1 MGRQEELA
9 GVKAGDVLANKYRVD
24 RVLGVGG
31 MGVVVA
37 AHHLQLDDRVAIKF
51 LLPDTLSNQEA
62 VGRFAREA
70 RAAVKIKSEHVARVT
85 DVGTLENG
93 APYMVMEYLEG
104 VDLSGWVAE
113 RGVLPV
119 ERAVDFMLQA
129 CEAIAEAHA
138 LGIVHRDLKPANL
151 FVARLPGGVDSVKV
165 LDFGISKLTG
175 LSASGGESSQT
186 KTSALMGSPLYM
198 SPEQMQS
205 SKSVDS
211 RGDIWALGV
220 ILYEVLTGAAP
231 FVADTMPEL
240 VLSIMSSTPP
250 TLRSH
255 RPELPEGLDAVISRC
270 LEKDRNKR
278 IQTVGELAHALLPFG
293 SKKARNSV
301 DRISQVMQAAGIPMK
316 ALSEPPPST
325 AITAPS
331 IATSSAFGT
340 TTPPVVGRAKP
351 ALVAVAT
358 AVVLLGVG
366 AVVLR
371 SVRPAAEAVPS
382 AEPPS
387 AAGLP
392 AKSAELEKE
401 PAIATP
407 ASAAEVAPST
417 VPAPVVSAVG
427 AAAPAEP
434 SAAAHAAAHAA
445 VRSPVAPKK
454 APNVAPAAHT
464 AAPAAAT
471 PSVKKPSVGSLI
483 DDRR

>member
-24 RVLGVGG
+24 KVLGVGG

-51 LLPDTLSNQEA
+51 LLPDTLGNQEA
-62 VGRFAREA
+62 VARFAREA

-104 VDLSGWVAE
+104 TDLSGLVSE
-113 RGVLPV
+113 RGALPV

-138 LGIVHRDLKPANL
+138 IGIVHRDLKPANL
-151 FVARLPGGVDSVKV
+151 FVARLPGGVESVKV

-205 SKSVDS
+205 SKNVDT

-220 ILYEVLTGAAP
+220 ILYEVLTGSAP
-231 FVADTMPEL
+231 FIAETMPEL

-255 RPELPEGLDAVISRC
+255 RPDLPEGLEAVIARC

-278 IQTVGELAHALLPFG
+278 YQTVGELAHALVPFG
-293 SKKARNSV
+293 SRKARNSV

-325 AITAPS
+325 VVAASSVATA
-331 IATSSAFGT
+331 SAFGS
-340 TTPPVVGRAKP
+340 TTPPVVGRTKSIVIA
-351 ALVAVAT
+351 AVT
-358 AVVLLGVG
+358 VVVLLGVG

-371 SVRPAAEAVPS
+371 GATSGADSVPS

-387 AAGLP
+387 AAGAP
-392 AKSAELEKE
+392 SITMQEKE
-401 PAIATP
+401 EPAVPPP
-407 ASAAEVAPST
+407 ASAAEAAPV
-417 VPAPVVSAVG
+417 VPAPAASAVAAPVPSEPSVRTATPAAVRAPAVPKK
-427 AAAPAEP
+427 AAANATP
-434 SAAAHAAAHAA
+434 AAHA
-445 VRSPVAPKK
+445 
-454 APNVAPAAHT
+454 T
-464 AAPAAAT
+464 APAAAT
-471 PSVKKPSVGSLI
+471 PSVKKPSMGSLI